1 MQQAGG
7 HLVAVLQPS
16 GRQDALQPMQP
27 VQTATKSTDFGGGLG
42 EPDPMAG
49 QATVPEMVAGE
60 DQQLFL
66 VAGWTPSSSNG
77 IL

>member
-1 MQQAGG
+1 
-7 HLVAVLQPS
+7 
-16 GRQDALQPMQP
+16 MQP
-27 VQTATKSTDFGGGLG
+27 VQTATKSPDFGGGLG